1 MNLEM
6 CTMCQSHDVYVGK
19 MSPQVRVLKPHSI
32 WLDFGATV
40 NCTVCLSCGFV
51 APYVG
56 EDDLKK
62 IRAWKAKETP
72 K

>member
-1 MNLEM
+1 
-6 CTMCQSHDVYVGK
+6 